1 MSALEWGASLH
12 PSHCAHC
19 HAEFLVPPDAGAPI
33 CPNCLAAR
41 LEPIPSLEHTAL
53 PELIVPFSVADATLN
68 ANLERWRR
76 DIPFKSVSL
85 GLDALRK
92 QLTAVYVPMYLADA
106 SVWGSWN
113 AQMGFDYLVAS
124 SEERYSSGEWVSQRV
139 NETRIRWEPRAGDI
153 SRKYENIP
161 APAVEN
167 HVALM
172 AALGDAGTFP
182 FDTSRARPF
191 SAEALKNALVRTA
204 DIEAAAAWKIAL
216 PELERRAANDCRT
229 AANAQHREQFVL
241 RAAFS
246 EPHWTLMLLPTF
258 VSGYTTDEDRWIPV
272 RINGQ
277 TGFVSGQKRASMHRA
292 QGWALGLGLVAL
304 LAFVITV
311 LLALASV
318 MAPRILTMAG
328 LLLVVTLGLSLAA
341 PLPLIVAWQYNRA
354 NADKKKSML

>member
-1 MSALEWGASLH
+1 MSTTEWGVSLY
-12 PSHCAHC
+12 PSHCARC

-33 CPNCLAAR
+33 CPNCLTAR
-41 LEPIPSLEHTAL
+41 LEPIPSLRHAVP
-53 PELIVPFSVADATLN
+53 PELIVPFSAADATLN

-76 DIPFKSVSL
+76 DVPFKSASL
-85 GLDALRK
+85 GLSALRK

-124 SEERYSSGEWVSQRV
+124 SEERYSSGGWVSQRV

-153 SRKYENIP
+153 SRKYDNIP

-167 HVALM
+167 HAALM
-172 AALGDAGTFP
+172 AALGDTGTFP

-191 SAEALKNALVRTA
+191 STDALANALVRTA
-204 DIEAAAAWKIAL
+204 EIEDAAAWKIAL
-216 PELERRAANDCRT
+216 RELERRAADDCCT
-229 AANAQHREQFVL
+229 AANAQHREQYVL
-241 RAAFS
+241 RAAYS
-246 EPHWTLMLLPTF
+246 EPLWTLLLLPTF
-258 VSGYTTDEDRWIPV
+258 VTGYIDDENRWVPV

-277 TGFVSGQKRASMHRA
+277 TGFVSGQKRASMKRA
-292 QGWALGLGLVAL
+292 QSWALGLGLAAL

-318 MAPRILTMAG
+318 MVPPILTVTG
-328 LLLVVTLGLSLAA
+328 LLLVVTLVLSLAA
-341 PLPLIVAWQYNRA
+341 PVPLIVAWQYNRA
-354 NADKKKSML
+354 TADKK